1 MRPSVTVGQNAYPET
16 KLLTSSAAVCAF
28 HQQPYTFQGCRS
40 TLDYTVT
47 KPKYSYAK
55 IVEMEGNRKAL
66 RNLKILKE
74 AMVCELLA
82 VYIVLTETT
91 TCFGR
96 IINDDSFELQV

>member
-1 MRPSVTVGQNAYPET
+1 MPR
-16 KLLTSSAAVCAF
+16 LL
-28 HQQPYTFQGCRS
+28 RW
-40 TLDYTVT
+40 
-47 KPKYSYAK
+47 K
-55 IVEMEGNRKAL
+55 GNR
-66 RNLKILKE
+66 KILKE

>member
-1 MRPSVTVGQNAYPET
+1 MPR
-16 KLLTSSAAVCAF
+16 LL
-28 HQQPYTFQGCRS
+28 RW
-40 TLDYTVT
+40 
-47 KPKYSYAK
+47 K
-55 IVEMEGNRKAL
+55 GNRKAL

-96 IINDDSFELQV
+96 IINNDSFELQV